1 MVKTGLYFLK
11 WVFLF
16 FSFFCP
22 FVSSDLP
29 QQHGCKEEKG
39 LDDQERTQEDP
50 ALPQIKEEPEDLSSS
65 LEVDRIVQKQDAD
78 AFIVTATYEESEPEP
93 NVTNSFLITLL
104 IHRDEIRKKARMWT
118 QDQQEMQ
125 S

>member
-11 WVFLF
+11 CF
-16 FSFFCP
+16 FFFFFCP

-78 AFIVTATYEESEPEP
+78 AFIVIATYEESEPEP

-118 QDQQEMQ
+118 QDRQEMQ

>member
-1 MVKTGLYFLK
+1 MGFSF
-11 WVFLF
+11 FLF
-16 FSFFCP
+16 FFFCP

-118 QDQQEMQ
+118 QDRQEMQ